1 MSHPI
6 NSYMKD
12 MDRAG
17 IGKIW
22 APVDTVFMEM
32 MDELV
37 IVDIDGWDKSAG
49 IKREMEFFKSKD
61 RKISLW
67 SDVEK
72 DFK

>member
-6 NSYMKD
+6 NAYMKD
-12 MDRAG
+12 LDKTS

-22 APVDTVFMEM
+22 APVDVVFMEM

-49 IKREMEFFKSKD
+49 IKREIEFFKSKD

-67 SDVEK
+67 SDVKK